1 MSNFAMAQV
10 GINTPNPQGIFHI
23 DGAKDN
29 PVTGIPNGAQ
39 ESNDLTVL
47 SSGYV
52 GIGTILPKQQLHIIE
67 PNIVSAITNS
77 FISGIAITGSGSAA
91 GGATGP
97 GFYLENVNA
106 PVGSRLLKINYSMNS
121 TEPIL
126 NFQRVTDNAGADAGG
141 AAMVLARSGKLGINN
156 IYNAANNLTVNGN
169 ASVGNAYVGIVA
181 PTNGAIIQG
190 RVGIGTSVPASS
202 LDITAI
208 NPTGTT
214 TNVEGLLIPR
224 IDRQRAQSMT
234 AVPNSTL
241 VYINDISTGTAAGT
255 AIDVTSTGY
264 YYFDGTKWTAILSSA
279 NNSNSNWQLAGNLGT
294 NQTTNFIGTLDNQNL
309 TFKRNNIQSGFLGAI
324 NTAFGLS
331 SLPPT
336 SAAIG
341 STAFGIN
348 ALGNTTGGVSGSAF
362 GHQALSANISGS
374 SNSAFGAQALVAN
387 ITGASNTAV
396 GTVALANMVSGG
408 SNTAV
413 GHFSLNNATGNFNTA
428 LGYAS
433 LIGLTT
439 GLSNIGIGQNA
450 GNEGTG
456 GVSLTSG
463 DGNIIIGR
471 QASLQNGNNQLNIGS
486 VLFGTGIN
494 GTLAARTG
502 NIGIKTPN
510 PQRTFHVDGAADNPI
525 TGIPTEIQQG
535 NDVVISNTGNLS
547 IGTNNIAT
555 ARLHVV
561 SENNDV
567 LNEYHFDDYGG
578 TTNKYNAFRI
588 HKARGTVA
596 APANLQNG
604 DHIGAIEF
612 TPYFNNTASP
622 YNNGTGLY
630 AAYEGNGTNNLTSLR
645 FFTSG
650 NMPTT
655 GERMRIDQNGNVGI
669 NTASPTTTLEVVT
682 SNVNTGSLGIRFA
695 GNNPTPAVGQNILV
709 GFNPNTIAG
718 GYAHW
723 AIGSQFF
730 DGTALGDA
738 DFIFKSSNG
747 GTYVDRMIIKNGGN
761 VGMGTN
767 TPTQKLHVIGNI
779 LASGTITPS
788 DIRIKKDITDNTYGL
803 KEVLNLR
810 TINYKYKDE
819 ELSKDK
825 KIGFIAQ
832 EIKAAMPEL
841 VTTADDNMKTL
852 GVNYAEMTVILTK
865 AIQEQQIQI
874 NTLKK
879 EIEELKKNK

>member
-224 IDRQRAQSMT
+224 VDRQRVQSMT

-309 TFKRNNIQSGFLGAI
+309 TFKRNNIQAGFLGAI

-413 GHFSLNNATGNFNTA
+413 GHFSLNNATDSFNTA

-456 GVSLTSG
+456 GVSFTSG
-463 DGNIIIGR
+463 NGNIIIGR

-510 PQRTFHVDGAADNPI
+510 PQQTFHVDGAADNPV
-525 TGIPTEIQQG
+525 TGVPTATQQV
-535 NDVVISNTGNLS
+535 NDVVVT
-547 IGTNNIAT
+547 
-555 ARLHVV
+555 
-561 SENNDV
+561 
-567 LNEYHFDDYGG
+567 
-578 TTNKYNAFRI
+578 
-588 HKARGTVA
+588 
-596 APANLQNG
+596 
-604 DHIGAIEF
+604 
-612 TPYFNNTASP
+612 
-622 YNNGTGLY
+622 
-630 AAYEGNGTNNLTSLR
+630 
-645 FFTSG
+645 TSG
-650 NMPTT
+650 NIGVGTINPLNKLHVDALTSNLGRFTLIDAPEGTAQTPILALRNTSPTAT
-655 GERMRIDQNGNVGI
+655 GNYSLLGFTNSGTTSGGANWGIGSIRTATNEDFFMGNSLGGSYIERFRITSTGNVGI
-669 NTASPTTTLEVVT
+669 GTTAPSSLLDVNGEVGISNGNLRWGINTSAGGS
-682 SNVNTGSLGIRFA
+682 TGSTSALEIVDRVNNIRRMVFNDN
-695 GNNPTPAVGQNILV
+695 GNIYIGGPIVNNSGANTPAITVLN
-709 GFNPNTIAG
+709 NA
-718 GYAHW
+718 
-723 AIGSQFF
+723 
-730 DGTALGDA
+730 
-738 DFIFKSSNG
+738 
-747 GTYVDRMIIKNGGN
+747 GTYN
-761 VGMGTN
+761 VGMGTVS
-767 TPTQKLHVIGNI
+767 PTQKLHVIGNI

-879 EIEELKKNK
+879 EIEELKKK